1 MKNKSRKKLILVA
14 ITFLLS
20 TSFVAPTVA
29 SAATFGN
36 SNNGASSVEQ
46 FQIRYSGA
54 AWNYKKNSGKN
65 YAYFKYSRN
74 GKTLLTKYAYNGK
87 STGSVWDSLSWNGP
101 ITKFNWG
108 NG

>member
-46 FQIRYSGA
+46 FQIRYSGTA
-54 AWNYKKNSGKN
+54 
-65 YAYFKYSRN
+65 
-74 GKTLLTKYAYNGK
+74 
-87 STGSVWDSLSWNGP
+87 
-101 ITKFNWG
+101 
-108 NG
+108 